1 MQQVLPNFYQ
11 EQYLKIIIWTRQTN
25 YIKTAETWKIVAS
38 FKLILVNFISLVLM
52 TSHYNPLTD
61 SIVLQERNERKDGQ
75 IQKILLLK
83 LNELLLKLK
92 KWKLNECSLIPKKNW
107 NDGAKN
113 LHTKEQQPQFLL
125 KIR

>member
-11 EQYLKIIIWTRQTN
+11 KQYLKIIIWTRQQH

-38 FKLILVNFISLVLM
+38 FKLILVNFISFVLM
-52 TSHYNPLTD
+52 TSHHNPPTH